1 MDREERQW
9 RKTCMLIDEKK
20 ALENRLRQAKKI
32 LCEYIK
38 IYRKA
43 PIDRT
48 FDEERNLFKNVE
60 KFLKD
65 NKMSREELI
74 MAVNP
79 YILDPAIKTENLSTE
94 QLEKTFTEIYG
105 EGVV

>member
-1 MDREERQW
+1 MNREERQW
-9 RKTCMLIDEKK
+9 RTTCKLIAEKN
-20 ALENRLRQAKKI
+20 ALEKRLGQAKKV

-43 PIDRT
+43 PRDRT

-65 NKMSREELI
+65 DKMSREELI

-79 YILDPAIKTENLSTE
+79 YILDPTIKAENLSTE